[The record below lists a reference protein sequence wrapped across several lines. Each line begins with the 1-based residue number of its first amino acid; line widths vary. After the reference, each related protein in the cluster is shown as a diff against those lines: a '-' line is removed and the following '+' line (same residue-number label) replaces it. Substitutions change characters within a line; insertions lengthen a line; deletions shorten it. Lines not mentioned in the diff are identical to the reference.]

1 MKKIE
6 KVFLSSF
13 EENEI
18 ELFDNKYLLAISGG
32 IDSMVLLNLFQK
44 FELNFSVS
52 TCNFQLRG
60 KDSNEDVNFVK
71 SYCQKNK
78 IKFYSEDFNVLE
90 HSKKN
95 KISIQ
100 MSSRDLRYTWFKGFL
115 NAGYNYIV
123 TAHHSDDN
131 VETILYNFLKTTG
144 YKGLVGIPKSSN
156 NIFRPLLKIDKDDIR
171 GYAKLNKLNWREDYT
186 NGENKYLRN
195 KIRNKIIPIFS
206 EINPSF
212 KDSIRKS
219 VDRLGNI
226 QKFIN
231 EHKKKFISNYVTA
244 RKNFIEIDKSFL
256 EKEDDMSV
264 IINDYLSDYGFNY
277 DQISLIILALSKR
290 NNSKFFS
297 DKYVLINDRKSF
309 YIFREKIFKKE
320 KVEIKGIGIVNVGS
334 KKIEVKKYSNKLP
347 PINRNKN
354 NAQCDYDKVCFPV
367 VIRNYKK
374 GEKFQPLGMKNTKKI
389 SSFLSDN
396 KVSFIDKMDQLV
408 AVDAGGTVIWLVG
421 QQINDKIKIN
431 SNTQNIL
438 EFEII

>member
-18 ELFDNKYLLAISGG
+18 ELFDNKYLLAVSGG

-171 GYAKLNKLNWREDYT
+171 GYAKLNKLDWREDYT

-231 EHKKKFISNYVTA
+231 EHKKKFISNYVTT

-347 PINRNKN
+347 SINRNKN

>member
-13 EENEI
+13 EESRI
-18 ELFDNKYLLAISGG
+18 ELFDNKYLLAVSGG
-32 IDSMVLLNLFQK
+32 IDSMVLLNLFLK
-44 FELNFSVS
+44 FKLNFSVS

-90 HSKKN
+90 YSKKN

-100 MSSRDLRYTWFKGFL
+100 MSSRDLRYTWFKGYL

-171 GYAKLNKLNWREDYT
+171 GYAKLNKLDWREDYT

-219 VDRLGNI
+219 VERLGNI

-231 EHKKKFISNYVTA
+231 EHKKKFIFNYVTT

-334 KKIEVKKYSNKLP
+334 KKIEVKKYSNKLS

-396 KVSFIDKMDQLV
+396 KVSFVDKMDQLV
-408 AVDAGGTVIWLVG
+408 VVDAGGTVIWLVG

-431 SNTQNIL
+431 TNTQNIL

>member
-13 EENEI
+13 EESGI
-18 ELFDNKYLLAISGG
+18 ELLNNKYLLAVSGG
-32 IDSMVLLNLFQK
+32 IDSMVLLNLFLK
-44 FELNFSVS
+44 FKLNFSVS

-71 SYCQKNK
+71 TYCQKNK
-78 IKFYSEDFNVLE
+78 IKFYSENFNVLE
-90 HSKKN
+90 HSKEN

-100 MSSRDLRYTWFKGFL
+100 MSSRDLRYAWFKTFL

-131 VETILYNFLKTTG
+131 VETILYNLLKTTG
-144 YKGLVGIPKSSN
+144 YRGLVGIPKSSN
-156 NIFRPLLKIDKDDIR
+156 NIFRPLLNIDKDDIR
-171 GYAKLNKLNWREDYT
+171 GYAKLNKLDWREDYT

-226 QKFIN
+226 QKFMN
-231 EHKKKFISNYVTA
+231 GHKKKFISNYVTI
-244 RKNFIEIDKSFL
+244 RKNFIEINKSFL
-256 EKEDDMSV
+256 EKEDDMSM
-264 IINDYLSDYGFNY
+264 IIYDYLSDYGFNY

-309 YIFREKIFKKE
+309 YIFRENIFKKE
-320 KVEIKGIGIVNVGS
+320 KVEVKGIGIINIGS
-334 KKIEVKKYSNKLP
+334 KKIEVKKYT
-347 PINRNKN
+347 N
-354 NAQCDYDKVCFPV
+354 NSSS
-367 VIRNYKK
+367 
-374 GEKFQPLGMKNTKKI
+374 MKN
-389 SSFLSDN
+389 FR
-396 KVSFIDKMDQLV
+396 V
-408 AVDAGGTVIWLVG
+408 
-421 QQINDKIKIN
+421 
-431 SNTQNIL
+431 L
-438 EFEII
+438 EKTI

>member
-1 MKKIE
+1 M
-6 KVFLSSF
+6 SSF
-13 EENEI
+13 EESGI
-18 ELFDNKYLLAISGG
+18 ELLNNKYLLAVSGG
-32 IDSMVLLNLFQK
+32 IDSMVLVNLFLK
-44 FELNFSVS
+44 FKLNFSVS

-71 SYCQKNK
+71 TYCQKNK
-78 IKFYSEDFNVLE
+78 IKFYCRDFNVLE

-100 MSSRDLRYTWFKGFL
+100 MSSRDLRYAWFKTFL

-131 VETILYNFLKTTG
+131 VETILYNLLKTTG
-144 YKGLVGIPKSSN
+144 YRGLVGIPKSSN
-156 NIFRPLLKIDKDDIR
+156 NIFRPLLNIDKDDIR
-171 GYAKLNKLNWREDYT
+171 GYAKLNKLDWREDYT
-186 NGENKYLRN
+186 IGENKYLRN

-226 QKFIN
+226 QKFMN
-231 EHKKKFISNYVTA
+231 GHKKKFISNYVTI
-244 RKNFIEIDKSFL
+244 RKNFIEINKSFL

-264 IINDYLSDYGFNY
+264 IIYDYLSDYGFNY

-309 YIFREKIFKKE
+309 YIFRENIFKKE
-320 KVEIKGIGIVNVGS
+320 KVEVKGTGIINIGS
-334 KKIEVKKYSNKLP
+334 KKIEVKKYANNSSE
-347 PINRNKN
+347 INRNKN

-367 VIRNYKK
+367 IIRNYKK
-374 GEKFQPLGMKNTKKI
+374 GE
-389 SSFLSDN
+389 
-396 KVSFIDKMDQLV
+396 
-408 AVDAGGTVIWLVG
+408 
-421 QQINDKIKIN
+421 N
-431 SNTQNIL
+431 SNL
-438 EFEII
+438 

>member
-13 EENEI
+13 EESGI
-18 ELFDNKYLLAISGG
+18 ELLNNKYLLAVSGG
-32 IDSMVLLNLFQK
+32 IDSMVLLNLFLK
-44 FELNFSVS
+44 FKLNFSVS

-71 SYCQKNK
+71 TYCQKNK
-78 IKFYSEDFNVLE
+78 IKFYSEDFSVLE

-100 MSSRDLRYTWFKGFL
+100 MSSRDLRYAWFKTFL

-131 VETILYNFLKTTG
+131 VETILYNLLKTTG
-144 YKGLVGIPKSSN
+144 YRGLVGIPKSSN
-156 NIFRPLLKIDKDDIR
+156 NIFRPLLNIDKDDIR
-171 GYAKLNKLNWREDYT
+171 GYAKLNKLDWREDYT

-226 QKFIN
+226 QKFMN
-231 EHKKKFISNYVTA
+231 GHKKKFISNYVTI
-244 RKNFIEIDKSFL
+244 RKNFIEINKSFL
-256 EKEDDMSV
+256 EKEDDMSM
-264 IINDYLSDYGFNY
+264 IIYDYLSDYGFNY

-309 YIFREKIFKKE
+309 YIFRENIFKKE
-320 KVEIKGIGIVNVGS
+320 KVEVKGTGIINVGS
-334 KKIEVKKYSNKLP
+334 KKIEVKKYTNNSSV
-347 PINRNKN
+347 INTNKN
-354 NAQCDYDKVCFPV
+354 NAQCDFDKVCFPV

-374 GEKFQPLGMKNTKKI
+374 GEKFQPLGMKNNKKI

-396 KVSFIDKMDQLV
+396 KVSYIDKMDQLV